1 MISHLHSLFAAA
13 HTVARGFYP
22 GKSVTYEG
30 ILELVLCHFLSA
42 QGTEP
47 SAFVS
52 KWENRMRHS
61 DTIAIFNG
69 RRPAGDTS
77 RADFWKNHAPKPKY
91 RANNRPEERRIMY
104 NREFLPGAARASTPP
119 IVYTV
124 GLCCRPPL
132 LSARPGPTSS
142 KTRAQ
147 CMVGAA
153 KCALLV
159 A

>member
-61 DTIAIFNG
+61 DAIAIFNG

-104 NREFLPGAARASTPP
+104 NREFLPGAARASTPNC
-119 IVYTV
+119 
-124 GLCCRPPL
+124 LHCRSL
-132 LSARPGPTSS
+132 LSAASALCE
-142 KTRAQ
+142 TRTNEQQDARAVHGRRQ
-147 CMVGAA
+147 Q
-153 KCALLV
+153 KCALLI
-159 A
+159 